1 MAEAGRVNAAV
12 SAEVSAVVVDD
23 HPAVRDG
30 VAHWLS
36 AGTPPIRVAAAG
48 DDVGVAWVGAGADA
62 DVVILDLHL
71 RGPAPAVNE
80 LRRLVRAGRRVVVYS
95 MRADDAIALRC
106 LELGALSY
114 LTKGEGAEHLVQAT
128 VAAAAGR
135 AYTPP
140 SLAGA
145 LAGDRSAHRPA
156 LSARETE
163 VLVEWFQS
171 ESKEF
176 VAQRLGIS
184 LSTVNTHLEH
194 IRVKYAASGRAA
206 PTKAALVARAIQD
219 GLVRLDDL

>member
-1 MAEAGRVNAAV
+1 VAAD
-12 SAEVSAVVVDD
+12 ERLSAVVVDD
-23 HPAVRDG
+23 HPAVLAG

-36 AGTPPIRVAAAG
+36 SGTPPIRVAAAG
-48 DDVGVAWVGAGADA
+48 QDVRVAWLGEGADA

-71 RGPAPAVNE
+71 GGPTPALGD
-80 LRRLVRAGRRVVVYS
+80 LRRLAQAGRRVVVYS
-95 MRADDAIALRC
+95 MRADDDIALQC

-114 LTKGEGAEHLVQAT
+114 LTKAEGADHLLQAT
-128 VAAAAGR
+128 RAAAAGR

-145 LAGDRSAHRPA
+145 LAGDRSDQRPV

-171 ESKEF
+171 ESKDF

-184 LSTVNTHLEH
+184 VNTVNTHLER
-194 IRVKYAASGRAA
+194 IRIKYALGGREA

-219 GLVRLDDL
+219 GLVQLDDL

>member
-1 MAEAGRVNAAV
+1 MAEAAQL
-12 SAEVSAVVVDD
+12 SAVVVDD
-23 HPAVRDG
+23 HPAVRAG

-36 AGTPPIRVAAAG
+36 SGNPPIRVVAAG
-48 DDVGVAWVGAGADA
+48 DDVRVAWLGDGATA

-71 RGPAPAVNE
+71 GGPTPATGE
-80 LRRLVRAGRRVVVYS
+80 LRRLVQAGRRVVVYS
-95 MRADDAIALRC
+95 MRADDEIALQC

-114 LTKGEGAEHLVQAT
+114 LTKAEGAEHILQAT

-145 LAGDRSAHRPA
+145 LAGDRSAHRPV

-163 VLVEWFQS
+163 VLIEWFQS
-171 ESKEF
+171 ESKDF

-194 IRVKYAASGRAA
+194 IRIKYAMSGREA

-219 GLVRLDDL
+219 GLVALDDL

>member
-1 MAEAGRVNAAV
+1 MAADERL
-12 SAEVSAVVVDD
+12 SAVVVDD
-23 HPAVRDG
+23 HPAVRAG

-36 AGTPPIRVAAAG
+36 SGTPPIRLAAAG
-48 DDVGVAWVGAGADA
+48 EDVRVAWLGEGADA

-71 RGPAPAVNE
+71 GGPTPALGD
-80 LRRLVRAGRRVVVYS
+80 LRRLAQAGRRVVVYS
-95 MRADDAIALRC
+95 MRADDDIALQC

-114 LTKGEGAEHLVQAT
+114 LTKAEGADHLLQAT
-128 VAAAAGR
+128 RAAAAGR

-145 LAGDRSAHRPA
+145 LAGDRSDQRPV

-171 ESKEF
+171 ESKDF

-184 LSTVNTHLEH
+184 LNTVNSHLER
-194 IRVKYAASGRAA
+194 IRIKYALSGREA

-219 GLVRLDDL
+219 GLVHLDDL

>member
-1 MAEAGRVNAAV
+1 MEADERL
-12 SAEVSAVVVDD
+12 SAVVVDD
-23 HPAVRDG
+23 HPAVRAG

-36 AGTPPIRVAAAG
+36 SGTPPIRVAAAG
-48 DDVGVAWVGAGADA
+48 DDVRVAWLGEGADA

-71 RGPAPAVNE
+71 GGPAPALGD
-80 LRRLVRAGRRVVVYS
+80 LRRLAQAGRRVVVYS
-95 MRADDAIALRC
+95 MRADDDIALQC

-114 LTKGEGAEHLVQAT
+114 LTKAEGADHLLQAT
-128 VAAAAGR
+128 RAAAAGR

-145 LAGDRSAHRPA
+145 LAGDRSDQRPV

-171 ESKEF
+171 ESKDF

-184 LSTVNTHLEH
+184 LNTVNSHLER
-194 IRVKYAASGRAA
+194 IRIKYALSGREA

-219 GLVRLDDL
+219 GLVLLDDL

>member
-1 MAEAGRVNAAV
+1 MAQAGQL
-12 SAEVSAVVVDD
+12 SAVIVDD
-23 HPAVRDG
+23 HPAVRAG
-30 VAHWLS
+30 VAQWLAS
-36 AGTPPIRVAAAG
+36 GTPPIRVAASG
-48 DDVGVAWVGAGADA
+48 EDVRVAWLGDGTTA

-71 RGPAPAVNE
+71 GRSTPAMGE
-80 LRRLVRAGRRVVVYS
+80 LRRLTQAGRKVVVYS
-95 MRADDAIALRC
+95 MRADDAVALQC

-114 LTKGEGAEHLVQAT
+114 LTKAESAEHLVAAT
-128 VAAAAGR
+128 MTAATGR

-145 LAGDRSAHRPA
+145 LAGDRSGNRPT
-156 LSARETE
+156 LSPRETE

-184 LSTVNTHLEH
+184 TSTVNTHLEH
-194 IRVKYAASGRAA
+194 IRIKYAMSGRHA

-219 GLVRLDDL
+219 GLVQLDDL